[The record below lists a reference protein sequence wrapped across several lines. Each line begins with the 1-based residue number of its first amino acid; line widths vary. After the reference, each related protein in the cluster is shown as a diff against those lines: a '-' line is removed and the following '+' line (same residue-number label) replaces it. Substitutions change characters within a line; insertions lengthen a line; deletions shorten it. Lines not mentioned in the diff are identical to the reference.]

1 MNKNSY
7 QTTLEKALRS
17 SELALK
23 STLLDSA
30 RLDSQLITAHVL
42 GKPRSWV
49 ISHSDFVLSTPQIR
63 QIEKLTKRRQK
74 NTPIAYILNEK
85 EFYRRKFYC
94 DDRALIP
101 RPESEQ
107 IISSMLDILPKT
119 PLSIIDVGCGSG
131 VLGITAKLENP
142 NWELTLSDISRRA
155 IDVATRNVK
164 NFGLSS
170 NVSIIQ
176 YDLLPTDKYYD
187 VVIANLPYVPTNL
200 IGKSDISF
208 EPKMALF
215 AGEDGLDS
223 YRQLFVQLQSRRDR
237 PTFLFIESHSDQ
249 QAELINMAQSC
260 RYSLI
265 KKTKFTLA
273 LKQN

>member
-7 QTTLEKALRS
+7 QTTLEKALSS

-23 STLLDSA
+23 STLPDSA
-30 RLDSQLITAHVL
+30 RLDCQLITAHVL

-49 ISHSDFVLSTPQIR
+49 ISHGDFVLSTPQIR
-63 QIEKLTKRRQK
+63 QIERLTKLRQE

-142 NWELTLSDISRRA
+142 NWQLTLSDISKQA

-223 YRQLFVQLQSRRDR
+223 YRQLFAQLQSRRDR